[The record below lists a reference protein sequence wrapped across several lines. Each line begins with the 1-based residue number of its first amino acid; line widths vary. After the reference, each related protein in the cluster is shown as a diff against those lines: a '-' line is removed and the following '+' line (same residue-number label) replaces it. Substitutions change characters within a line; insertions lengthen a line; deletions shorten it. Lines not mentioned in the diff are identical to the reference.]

1 MSDRRLM
8 LVDRKKTPNKQ
19 KQKTKPKKKKLKKI

>member
-19 KQKTKPKKKKLKKI
+19 KQKTKPKKQSKKI